1 MATSIVKSV
10 ELDFAEF
17 ASTLISET
25 LNAVITSMLTQEKQ
39 VAELEQQVLL
49 SPEQYAKEYLPD
61 ELVRAE
67 ILRLFP
73 SNSGRE
79 EQSSV
84 DIGEPYTIN
93 GENDESPLI
102 NKKIDYTITQQ
113 DLDTITTNNK
123 ISQTVINQTGYGHIY
138 AAVRLTLA
146 AQHLAVFKQIIKR
159 GIPRVYVTEGHIK
172 SKLTL
177 RFEDQMS
184 TNTTTPLTASPK
196 IASLGIRRLF
206 VQPVNATKP
215 EILTLNADILSEIE
229 VTFKT
234 VIP

>member
-39 VAELEQQVLL
+39 VAEIEQQSMLT
-49 SPEQYAKEYLPD
+49 PEQYARENLTD
-61 ELVRAE
+61 EIIRAE

-73 SNSGRE
+73 SNSERE
-79 EQSSV
+79 DKSSV
-84 DIGEPYTIN
+84 DIGEPYTVN
-93 GENDESPLI
+93 GENDELPLI
-102 NKKIDYTITQQ
+102 NKKIGYTVTQQ
-113 DLDTITTNNK
+113 DLDTIKANNQ
-123 ISQTVINQTGYGHIY
+123 INQTVINQVGYGRIY

-146 AQHLAVFKQIIKR
+146 AQHLAVLKQIISR
-159 GIPRVYVTEGHIK
+159 GIPRVYVNDGHIK

-177 RFEDQMS
+177 RFETQTS
-184 TNTTTPLTASPK
+184 TDTTTLNGSK
-196 IASLGIRRLF
+196 ITGLGIRKLIA
-206 VQPVNATKP
+206 QPVNANKT
-215 EILTLNADILSEIE
+215 EVLTLNADILSEVEIS
-229 VTFKT
+229 FKT

>member
-1 MATSIVKSV
+1 MATSIVKAV

-25 LNAVITSMLTQEKQ
+25 LTAVITSMLTQEKQ

-49 SPEQYAKEYLPD
+49 STEQYAKENLPD
-61 ELVRAE
+61 ELVREE

-79 EQSSV
+79 DQSSV
-84 DIGEPYTIN
+84 DIGEPYTKS
-93 GENDESPLI
+93 GENDEFPMI
-102 NKKIDYTITQQ
+102 NNKVGYTITPQ
-113 DLDTITTNNK
+113 DLDTITTNNNF
-123 ISQTVINQTGYGHIY
+123 SQTVINQTGYGHIY

-146 AQHLAVFKQIIKR
+146 AQHLAVFRQIVKR

-177 RFEDQMS
+177 RFEDQIS
-184 TNTTTPLTASPK
+184 TNSTSQIADSK
-196 IASLGIRRLF
+196 IPRLGLHKIF
-206 VQPVNATKP
+206 VQPVSASKP

>member
-1 MATSIVKSV
+1 MAASEVTDTLRSV
-10 ELDFAEF
+10 ELGFAEF

-39 VAELEQQVLL
+39 VAELEQQVML
-49 SPEQYAKEYLPD
+49 SAEQYAKENLPD
-61 ELVRAE
+61 ELVREE

-73 SNSGRE
+73 SNSGRDD
-79 EQSSV
+79 QSSV
-84 DIGEPYTIN
+84 DIGEPYTKS
-93 GENDESPLI
+93 GENDEFPMI
-102 NKKIDYTITQQ
+102 NNKVGYAITPQ
-113 DLDTITTNNK
+113 DLDTIPTNNNF
-123 ISQTVINQTGYGHIY
+123 SQTVINQTGYGHIY

-146 AQHLAVFKQIIKR
+146 AQHLAVFRQIVKR
-159 GIPRVYVTEGHIK
+159 GVPRVYVTEGHIK

-177 RFEDQMS
+177 RFENKKEIPQTID
-184 TNTTTPLTASPK
+184 PIPR
-196 IASLGIRRLF
+196 LGLRSIF
-206 VQPVNATKP
+206 VQPVSASKP

>member
-67 ILRLFP
+67 ILRFFP

-84 DIGEPYTIN
+84 DIGEPYTTN
-93 GENDESPLI
+93 GENDESPMI
-102 NKKIDYTITQQ
+102 NKKTGYTIIPQ
-113 DLDTITTNNK
+113 DLDTIATNNK

-146 AQHLAVFKQIIKR
+146 SQHLAVFRQIVKR

-184 TNTTTPLTASPK
+184 SNTTPLTAGPK